1 MKKAARLLIKVISG
15 LILLI
20 LVLLFTVPV
29 IFKDKIRISVE
40 KIIEGSVNANVK
52 FEDYSL
58 SFFRNFPNL
67 AFSMKNLSVTGKGE
81 FEGDTLAGVS
91 SFNLVF
97 NFASIFK
104 KTGYEVK
111 SIIMDKAVVNAIVLK
126 DGKANWDIMTD
137 TTEVE
142 TESSATSSDMKIL
155 LRSVEMLNSR
165 ISYQDYE
172 SDMQAYLNDVNFNLQ
187 GDMTASET
195 DLRMALTA
203 DDFRFIMEGVSYLSK
218 AKIDS
223 KIDMLANLDNM
234 KFSFR
239 ENYLSINDLKL
250 NFTGDVEMPGDD
262 ISTDLKFTTPT
273 TSFKTLLSLVPSF
286 YMNDYQDLKASGNF
300 NLAGSVKGIYSDAD
314 STIPDVDLNMS
325 VANGLIS
332 YPDLPEKIE
341 NINIDAKVFVDGK
354 DLDGTTVDV
363 SKFHLELA
371 KNPFDITFSLKTPMS
386 DPDFRGS
393 MNGTI
398 NLKALSQ
405 AVPMDSLDLSGIISA
420 SLYLEGKMSMIEKER
435 YQDFTAKGNM
445 KISDMLIAMAGYP
458 EVNISSASFDFTP
471 AYAAMSDANLKVGAK
486 SDFSLSGRL
495 ENYIPYMFSNQT
507 IKGNLSMRSKVVDAS
522 DIMNRMATDST
533 AEADTASL
541 SVIRVPRNISF
552 DFDALIDDFSYEN
565 IKARNVKG
573 HLIVNDGVISIRD
586 AGMNILDGSV
596 NMNADYDTRDSLNP
610 SVKAAFKVNNINV
623 KNAFTTFNTVQKL
636 APAAKGIDGRISG
649 ALDYSSLLGMDMMP
663 VIKSIN
669 GSGKIQSD
677 QLTLLE
683 SKTFDKVKDVLKLGD
698 KFSNTFRD
706 VNISFKMADGRVYVS
721 PFDIKA
727 GNLKMNISGDQGL
740 DQTINYIVKTEIPRS
755 DLGSSVNSLIENLSA
770 QAASYGIAYKPSDV
784 IKVSLKVGGTF
795 TDPKVSPFFGN
806 SSSDNQGGGIK
817 ETAKETI
824 KQTVSNAVDDGKAK
838 ARAEAEA
845 QGARLVKEAEAKATQ
860 IREEG
865 ASAAAKI
872 REEAAVQSKKL
883 VDEASSKG
891 TIAKMAAQKSADA
904 INKTADTKA
913 TQLVNEAN
921 SRADKLVEEAN
932 TRSRELID
940 KI

>member
-1 MKKAARLLIKVISG
+1 MVQ
-15 LILLI
+15 
-20 LVLLFTVPV
+20 
-29 IFKDKIRISVE
+29 IR
-40 KIIEGSVNANVK
+40 
-52 FEDYSL
+52 
-58 SFFRNFPNL
+58 
-67 AFSMKNLSVTGKGE
+67 T
-81 FEGDTLAGVS
+81 
-91 SFNLVF
+91 
-97 NFASIFK
+97 
-104 KTGYEVK
+104 
-111 SIIMDKAVVNAIVLK
+111 
-126 DGKANWDIMTD
+126 
-137 TTEVE
+137 
-142 TESSATSSDMKIL
+142 
-155 LRSVEMLNSR
+155 
-165 ISYQDYE
+165 
-172 SDMQAYLNDVNFNLQ
+172 
-187 GDMTASET
+187 
-195 DLRMALTA
+195 
-203 DDFRFIMEGVSYLSK
+203 
-218 AKIDS
+218 
-223 KIDMLANLDNM
+223 
-234 KFSFR
+234 
-239 ENYLSINDLKL
+239 
-250 NFTGDVEMPGDD
+250 
-262 ISTDLKFTTPT
+262 
-273 TSFKTLLSLVPSF
+273 
-286 YMNDYQDLKASGNF
+286 
-300 NLAGSVKGIYSDAD
+300 
-314 STIPDVDLNMS
+314 
-325 VANGLIS
+325 
-332 YPDLPEKIE
+332 
-341 NINIDAKVFVDGK
+341 
-354 DLDGTTVDV
+354 
-363 SKFHLELA
+363 
-371 KNPFDITFSLKTPMS
+371 
-386 DPDFRGS
+386 
-393 MNGTI
+393 
-398 NLKALSQ
+398 
-405 AVPMDSLDLSGIISA
+405 
-420 SLYLEGKMSMIEKER
+420 
-435 YQDFTAKGNM
+435 
-445 KISDMLIAMAGYP
+445 
-458 EVNISSASFDFTP
+458 
-471 AYAAMSDANLKVGAK
+471 
-486 SDFSLSGRL
+486 
-495 ENYIPYMFSNQT
+495 
-507 IKGNLSMRSKVVDAS
+507 
-522 DIMNRMATDST
+522 
-533 AEADTASL
+533 
-541 SVIRVPRNISF
+541 
-552 DFDALIDDFSYEN
+552 
-565 IKARNVKG
+565 
-573 HLIVNDGVISIRD
+573 
-586 AGMNILDGSV
+586 
-596 NMNADYDTRDSLNP
+596 
-610 SVKAAFKVNNINV
+610 
-623 KNAFTTFNTVQKL
+623 
-636 APAAKGIDGRISG
+636 
-649 ALDYSSLLGMDMMP
+649 SLLGMDMMP